1 MRKGIHRYIALLL
14 ASIIFIISF
23 TFKFILDIVS
33 VQYMI
38 RDFLMFLGIY
48 WVADIILAKVEVI
61 FVISKKVMN
70 E

>member
-1 MRKGIHRYIALLL
+1 MKGIHRYIALLI

-23 TFKFILDIVS
+23 TFKFILDIIS
-33 VQYMI
+33 IEYML
-38 RDFLMFLGIY
+38 RDFVMFLGIY
-48 WVADIILAKVEVI
+48 WVCNIILEKIELI